1 MAHVEEV
8 ILEEPLQIPQESL
21 LFTMPKNWTPPSN
34 FSVEAT
40 TPATEV
46 HHCTSTMEEAEEVHT
61 YIVEEEFLKEFL
73 HLES

>member
-8 ILEEPLQIPQESL
+8 ILEEPLQIPPESL
-21 LFTMPKNWTPPSN
+21 LFTMTKNWKPPNN

-61 YIVEEEFLKEFL
+61 CIVEEEF
-73 HLES
+73 